1 VRKLAQ
7 GDTPVT
13 LYRKLFTSNAKT
25 EAKKKDPVPIKR
37 SKSMKVIGEKIANS
51 ATPSSSNN
59 DYTVLGY
66 SAKPNLKQQLQFL
79 IGGDD
84 EEDEP
89 DRPMIV
95 EPPKEPIKSIL
106 KQPQT
111 EHMALTRSK
120 SEIMSPSR
128 NNEYV
133 NVTDLSSWQSGSSQL
148 RVLPLNGQRAE
159 VNNIKCVLAIY
170 GTQSFSRKVIVAIE

>member
-1 VRKLAQ
+1 MRKLAQ

-25 EAKKKDPVPIKR
+25 EAKKKEPVPIKR

-59 DYTVLGY
+59 DYAVLSH

-84 EEDEP
+84 DEDVP
-89 DRPMIV
+89 DRAMIV

-111 EHMALTRSK
+111 EHLALTRSK

-133 NVTDLSSWQSGSSQL
+133 NVTDLNSWQGGASQL
-148 RVLPLNGQRAE
+148 RVLPINGQRAE
-159 VNNIKCVLAIY
+159 VKITLA
-170 GTQSFSRKVIVAIE
+170 RKKYQKVY